1 MSRVQGIADWFALVD
16 FRSGRAE
23 FYRDFAE
30 MYQRNEA
37 MVSFLEGEIGN
48 ATLTRQRSRARALR
62 IVLHRHRDGDHA
74 SRVSH
79 LLEGVVPR
87 SDAML
92 LTAVDRAADKPQ
104 ALRALADAIDK
115 QQQMLRLMAS
125 YSVLPTITI
134 PICYALITL
143 LGKVILVIDDATPV
157 YAQDA
162 LWEGMNGW
170 ARNIA
175 TFAEAWGAQTS
186 IALAVALGAVLW
198 SLPRWRGASRLRVE
212 GWPIYGLYRDFQAGM
227 LFSSMAMMLKTGETL
242 QGSID
247 DVTQRASPWMRWHLG
262 RVVDALEE
270 NPTATLDAFR
280 RGLLSSHLLSRA
292 ATLHRAVAR
301 EKSGRNRQ
309 LRARGTLRLRG
320 NLHGRRVDDGARQV
334 RQLDGAFQSHD
345 LARPVRR
352 GASRA
357 LSLRH
362 ARRRACT
369 HARRSAR
376 VRSPERRMSI
386 KPIEEKSRCSVFNI
400 AHRLA
405 RSRVA
410 TNAEMRSCSACW
422 AS

>member
-1 MSRVQGIADWFALVD
+1 MSSMRAFANWVALIE
-16 FRSGRAE
+16 FRFSRAE

-37 MVSFLEGEIGN
+37 MVSFLEGEIAN
-48 ATLTRQRSRARALR
+48 ANLTRQRSRARALR
-62 IVLHRHRDGDHA
+62 IVLHRHRDGEHA

-92 LTAVDRAADKPQ
+92 LAAVDRAADKPQ

-115 QQQMLRLMAS
+115 QQQMLRLMLS
-125 YSVLPTITI
+125 YSALPAMTI
-134 PICYALITL
+134 PICYALIAL

-170 ARNIA
+170 AKAIA
-175 TFAEAWGAQTS
+175 IFAQAWGAQT
-186 IALAVALGAVLW
+186 LVVLGAGIAAMLW
-198 SLPRWRGASRLRVE
+198 SLPRWRGPFRLRVE
-212 GWPIYGLYRDFQAGM
+212 GWPVYGLYRDFQSGM

-262 RVVDALEE
+262 RVLDALEE

-292 ATLHRAVAR
+292 ATLNRSSASFSDVLIQLGTSEGERVLARVKRAAVIANFALVGLFASVATFMGIASMTVPGKFATLM
-301 EKSGRNRQ
+301 EPSNLMT
-309 LRARGTLRLRG
+309 LRALYIAE
-320 NLHGRRVDDGARQV
+320 H
-334 RQLDGAFQSHD
+334 
-345 LARPVRR
+345 PV
-352 GASRA
+352 
-357 LSLRH
+357 H
-362 ARRRACT
+362 
-369 HARRSAR
+369 
-376 VRSPERRMSI
+376 
-386 KPIEEKSRCSVFNI
+386 
-400 AHRLA
+400 
-405 RSRVA
+405 
-410 TNAEMRSCSACW
+410 
-422 AS
+422 

>member
-1 MSRVQGIADWFALVD
+1 MMSARAIANWLALLD
-16 FRSGRAE
+16 FRSARAE

-37 MVSFLEGEIGN
+37 MVSFLEGEIAN
-48 ATLTRQRSRARALR
+48 AQLTRQRSRARALR
-62 IVLHRHRDGDHA
+62 VVLHRHQDGEHA

-115 QQQMLRLMAS
+115 QQQMVRLMLS
-125 YSVLPTITI
+125 YSALPTITV
-134 PICYALITL
+134 PICYALISL
-143 LGKVILVIDDATPV
+143 LGKVILVIDEATPV

-170 ARNIA
+170 ARVIA
-175 TFAEAWGAQTS
+175 MFAQAWGAQTLL
-186 IALAVALGAVLW
+186 ALGLALGAVLW

-212 GWPIYGLYRDFQAGM
+212 AWPIYGLYRDFQAGM

-270 NPTATLDAFR
+270 NPTGTLDAFR
-280 RGLLSSHLLSRA
+280 RGLLSPHLLSRA
-292 ATLHRAVAR
+292 ATLNRSSASFSDVLIQLGTTEGERVLSRVKKAAVIANFALVGLFASVATFMGVASMTVPGSFASLMEPSNLMTLRAVYDA
-301 EKSGRNRQ
+301 E
-309 LRARGTLRLRG
+309 
-320 NLHGRRVDDGARQV
+320 H
-334 RQLDGAFQSHD
+334 
-345 LARPVRR
+345 P
-352 GASRA
+352 
-357 LSLRH
+357 
-362 ARRRACT
+362 
-369 HARRSAR
+369 
-376 VRSPERRMSI
+376 
-386 KPIEEKSRCSVFNI
+386 
-400 AHRLA
+400 AH
-405 RSRVA
+405 
-410 TNAEMRSCSACW
+410 
-422 AS
+422 